1 MSKQAKRFL
10 SGRADQLALIASL
23 LLLCGAV
30 AERCTMLTP
39 PDARAYH
46 ERVKQAFASFPTKFG
61 DWEATDRPVPA
72 EAMRLL
78 RPNSMLSREY
88 TNAATKER
96 CSVILVD
103 CTDARD
109 LLCHYPPVCYPGQ
122 GWNLVDRRERTRTV
136 GGALVA
142 GTDYEF
148 SRSSFESASGI
159 VAASTMI
166 LPDGRFKPDM
176 RGIEEAAAD
185 VRRRVYGAAQIQVV
199 VDGARGEAERERV
212 IQAMYDVH
220 RPLFDAI
227 RSAPR

>member
-1 MSKQAKRFL
+1 MDKV
-10 SGRADQLALIASL
+10 ALVVSVL
-23 LLLCGAV
+23 LLGGAV
-30 AERCTMLTP
+30 AERCMLMSP
-39 PDARAYH
+39 VNGAAYQ
-46 ERVKQAFASFPTKFG
+46 ERVKRAFASFPMKLGNWTAK
-61 DWEATDRPVPA
+61 DCPVPA

-78 RPNSMLSREY
+78 RPNSMMSRQY
-88 TNAATKER
+88 TNVSTGVQ

-122 GWNLVDRRERTRTV
+122 GWKLVGKEQRNWD
-136 GGALVA
+136 VA
-142 GTDYEF
+142 GESAVGTNYEF
-148 SRSSFESASGI
+148 SRVNLESANGI

-176 RGIEEAAAD
+176 RGVEEAAAD

-199 VDGARGEAERERV
+199 VNGAMATTDRDRV
-212 IQAMYDVH
+212 IAEMYQLH
-220 RPLFDAI
+220 KPLFDAI